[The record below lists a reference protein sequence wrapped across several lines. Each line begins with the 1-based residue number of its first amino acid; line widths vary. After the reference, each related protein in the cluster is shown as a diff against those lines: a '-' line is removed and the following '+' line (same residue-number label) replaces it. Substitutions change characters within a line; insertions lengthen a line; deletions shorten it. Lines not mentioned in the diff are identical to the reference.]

1 MTTEPTELQLMEL
14 YRDWWKDSYGGSP
27 NNQNTVIAAAF
38 ARHVLAT
45 FGGKADATAN

>member
-1 MTTEPTELQLMEL
+1 MTTQPTELQLMEL

-38 ARHVLAT
+38 ARHVLAA
-45 FGGKADATAN
+45 FGKEHGSND